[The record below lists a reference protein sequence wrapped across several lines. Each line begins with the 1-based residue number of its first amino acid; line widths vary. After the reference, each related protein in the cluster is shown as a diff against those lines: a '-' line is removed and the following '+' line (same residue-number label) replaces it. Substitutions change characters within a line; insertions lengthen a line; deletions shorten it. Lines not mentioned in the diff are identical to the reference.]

1 MARSISPPGSLSTG
15 VGALPHTDPGQGCD
29 AVRRIFPEFPY
40 IPTFPRRGICETIVF
55 NDSSR
60 LPGRTIREG
69 KIFVDSER
77 DLSPEMERI
86 YLDYVECNTAP
97 YALTP
102 RYATGFFEMTKGPLP
117 GAGWLKYQVTGPVT
131 FGMQVV
137 DAGKRPIYYDEQF
150 ADVLPKMLG
159 LRAKWCETEMKARTG
174 VGETVIVL
182 NEPYFSSLGS
192 SVIPIDRGSVES
204 GWHDIATLLDGG
216 LGVHCCA
223 NTDWEFVMSLH
234 PAVLSFDAYQNAR
247 ELLLYKDAL
256 CEYMEKGGVVAW
268 GIVPAEYRVFSG
280 ETTAGLWSKYMEIR
294 KSATEIVPEDL
305 FDSRSLITPS
315 CGVQFADEAGAVA
328 IMEAAREISDR
339 VRERSG

>member
-1 MARSISPPGSLSTG
+1 MARFILPPGGIATG
-15 VGALPHTDPGQGCD
+15 IGALPHTDPAAGCD
-29 AVRRIFPEFPY
+29 AVRRIFYEFPY

-60 LPGRTIREG
+60 LPGRIIREG
-69 KIFVDSER
+69 KLLVDSGR
-77 DLSPEMERI
+77 DLSSEMEQI

-97 YALTP
+97 YGLNP
-102 RYATGFFEMTKGPLP
+102 RYATGFFGMMKEPLP
-117 GAGWLKYQVTGPVT
+117 EARWLKYQVTGPVT

-174 VGETVIVL
+174 IEETVIVL

-204 GWHDIATLLDGG
+204 GWHDIATLLEGG

-223 NTDWEFVMSLH
+223 NTDWEFVMSLL
-234 PAVLSFDAYQNAR
+234 PSVLSFDAYQNAR

-256 CEYMEKGGVVAW
+256 CEFLEAGGIVAW
-268 GIVPAEYRVFSG
+268 GIVPADYQVFSK
-280 ETTAGLWSKYMEIR
+280 ETPESLYLRYMEIR
-294 KSATEIVPEDL
+294 SSATEIVSEDL
-305 FDSRSLITPS
+305 FDSNSLITPS
-315 CGVQFADEAGAVA
+315 CGIQFADEAGSVA
-328 IMEAAREISDR
+328 IMEAARAVSDR
-339 VRERSG
+339 VRGNSG